1 MAKIALLD
9 TTFKEYQ
16 NALIGALVT
25 TLTNGSVILTISPD
39 FIMRLTDPTLSQRI
53 KIQVQLIGAI
63 QDSAAEQATL
73 HHQVLYRVQDHAL
86 DLKLPNSTGDA
97 LLMFHDKN
105 HGPAIVNIPRMIT
118 TEELSSIVP
127 LEWITNYEKAF
138 PQQIPDVH
146 TIAPPRITRASD
158 GTITTVFQRPGF
170 EGQSSFRQSSFRRIC
185 TISPISIQHT
195 AHLDDPPVH
204 YYDNGK
210 PVYVSHIQ
218 GHFIWDVDPSM
229 CDSDCDC
236 QNWNDWS
243 DSEDED
249 YERRRRKSKK
259 KKKQS
264 CTVSKRPDPPDEPD
278 YKPKFS
284 LKRCSRKSY
293 QDYSTANPQVVP
305 CIATLESYDHD
316 FPPLQTSV
324 DDARVTRRPY
334 VTPPQGVSPHG
345 YQAIIPQEEVLNW
358 HTDNALNQNKE
369 LRDRLATQAIQLDH
383 DLKTYIHEQYFGPDF
398 YKKNQ
403 ELIKI
408 KAQLKQIEDD
418 QARKTRPQTLT
429 IDPLSLYPPPYPTYT
444 PNLYPLPSSPPQSS
458 DYGSI
463 FQPRPPWKLEFRE
476 FFLGDSSGTN
486 KGEKEEKASDRTIN
500 FMAQNDSTSE
510 EDSSADYS
518 EETSEEDHIADVSAI
533 AMVNPA
539 GEDSDEGH
547 VTDDE
552 DHRQPRQ
559 TTPSLP
565 PPDSSSSKSGNFY
578 FTFDDI
584 DPDKYRQRLN
594 DFGAWID
601 TRMTIPGMTL
611 PQVHT
616 EFITRMTGNLREWMN
631 GFSEYERMGLV
642 NGTSENFLGLIHKG
656 FLGDI
661 TIIQKRNSQ
670 EYYEMKCCSLN
681 RRHLKIHYKRMINK
695 YYSLGEYVQE
705 ITEAFPEAQ
714 RCLQQVLSADQVKTR
729 IHVIAV
735 TRRSITSENQVN
747 PSNLSLISLDER
759 KEEGDTSR
767 GEVSGAKRPTNAFS
781 AAKLDDDDFEDILEE
796 QSQKDADTQYV
807 LHMSDSDT
815 CSDRTDD
822 EDEPRPHFNLKVKA
836 SKYDRP
842 VKAVAFLDTG
852 SCATIVKPHMLPSE
866 VWIPFNKKFTTINQE
881 VFTIS
886 LISKENV
893 GLQLFPEVTTWIRVL
908 GSDLLDK
915 NVLFGYDAYYRTK
928 GVSIWPD
935 GLKYKKQFLSFSNPM
950 SISE

>member
-1 MAKIALLD
+1 
-9 TTFKEYQ
+9 
-16 NALIGALVT
+16 
-25 TLTNGSVILTISPD
+25 
-39 FIMRLTDPTLSQRI
+39 
-53 KIQVQLIGAI
+53 
-63 QDSAAEQATL
+63 
-73 HHQVLYRVQDHAL
+73 
-86 DLKLPNSTGDA
+86 
-97 LLMFHDKN
+97 MFHDKN

-146 TIAPPRITRASD
+146 TTTPPRITRASD
-158 GTITTVFQRPGF
+158 GTVATVFQRPGSD
-170 EGQSSFRQSSFRRIC
+170 GQSSFRQSSFRRIC

-195 AHLDDPPVH
+195 AHPDDPPVH

-236 QNWNDWS
+236 QDRS

-249 YERRRRKSKK
+249 YARRRRKSKK

-264 CTVSKRPDPPDEPD
+264 
-278 YKPKFS
+278 Y
-284 LKRCSRKSY
+284 
-293 QDYSTANPQVVP
+293 YSTANPQMVP
-305 CIATLESYDHD
+305 CIATLGSYDHD
-316 FPPLQTSV
+316 FPPLQTSA

-334 VTPPQGVSPHG
+334 VTPPQGVTPHG
-345 YQAIIPQEEVLNW
+345 YQAITPQEEVLNW
-358 HTDNALNQNKE
+358 HTDNALNQNKVLNRIDHRLGTLEEMVDEASTHMGHLQAHIKE
-369 LRDRLATQAIQLDH
+369 LRDGLATQAIQLDH

-418 QARKTRPQTLT
+418 QARKTRPQPLT
-429 IDPLSLYPPPYPTYT
+429 MDPLSLYPPPYLTYT
-444 PNLYPLPSSPPQSS
+444 PNLYPPPSSPPQSP

-463 FQPRPPWKLEFRE
+463 FQSFHSLAKYAQPKTPIPPPVQPTGFKPKEPKPRPRPPWKPEFRE
-476 FFLGDSSGTN
+476 FFPGDSSGTD
-486 KGEKEEKASDRTIN
+486 KEGKEEKASDRTIN
-500 FMAQNDSTSE
+500 FMAQNDSISE
-510 EDSSADYS
+510 EDSSVDYS
-518 EETSEEDHIADVSAI
+518 EETSEEDHIVDVSAI
-533 AMVNPA
+533 TMVNHA

-552 DHRQPRQ
+552 NHRQPRQ

-616 EFITRMTGNLREWMN
+616 EFITRITGNLREWMN
-631 GFSEYERMGLV
+631 SFSEYERMGLV
-642 NGTSENFLGLIHKG
+642 NGTSENFLGLIHKE

-681 RRHLKIHYKRMINK
+681 RRDLKIHYKRMINK
-695 YYSLGEYVQE
+695 YYSLGGNTNPPLKHVFVASLPDELQ
-705 ITEAFPEAQ
+705 PEMQ
-714 RCLQQVLSADQVKTR
+714 RMMVVL
-729 IHVIAV
+729 
-735 TRRSITSENQVN
+735 
-747 PSNLSLISLDER
+747 R
-759 KEEGDTSR
+759 KEVPTTSL
-767 GEVSGAKRPTNAFS
+767 GEIYQIAL
-781 AAKLDDDDFEDILEE
+781 AA
-796 QSQKDADTQYV
+796 
-807 LHMSDSDT
+807 
-815 CSDRTDD
+815 
-822 EDEPRPHFNLKVKA
+822 
-836 SKYDRP
+836 
-842 VKAVAFLDTG
+842 
-852 SCATIVKPHMLPSE
+852 
-866 VWIPFNKKFTTINQE
+866 
-881 VFTIS
+881 
-886 LISKENV
+886 
-893 GLQLFPEVTTWIRVL
+893 
-908 GSDLLDK
+908 LDK
-915 NVLFGYDAYYRTK
+915 LCETQNMFKHL
-928 GVSIWPD
+928 
-935 GLKYKKQFLSFSNPM
+935 
-950 SISE
+950 